1 MAAHAQ
7 LDSACGPRAGALAI
21 SAAVLFFLLAIPF
34 AARAQNACRKPAEL
48 EKLANQGRWS
58 LILQGTSQCPAESAD
73 VDYYRGL
80 AFAGLDRWANAKAS
94 FESGE
99 KNYPRDKRFPVELA
113 GVAFKQKRFQA
124 AKRHLHRALRLDPHD
139 SYAINFL
146 ATIYFLDGNLVAAL
160 KYWNRIGKP
169 RINQIRTDPQLH
181 VDPALLDRAFTCSP
195 ASVLTLDQYR
205 ITMQRLRQLGI
216 FSSYRLDLV
225 PTAVNGSDS
234 LDLKLSAVERNGL
247 GPSKAGALIS
257 LLRGTPYE
265 TVYPEVY
272 NLGES
277 ALNVNSLFRWDDQKR
292 RAFVS
297 VSAPLAR
304 NPKYRFRLF
313 ADGRN
318 ENWNISRTFHQAAVP
333 VEAFNL
339 EKLEL
344 GGGIEAIASSRWK
357 WNAGLSVS
365 DRRFRNLPAGA
376 STADP
381 VFTNGASM
389 EVRAGSHYAL
399 LRMPEKR
406 FTLGSDVK
414 GTLGDF
420 YATGFGRFGMLQG
433 TLGAH
438 WFPQVRGD
446 DYELKEKFYA
456 GKTFGLVPFDDLF
469 MLGLERDNN
478 LPLRAH
484 IGTRNGQ
491 KGNAPLGRDYL
502 LSNWEVNKNLYANAW
517 FKLRLAPF
525 VDTGRIYDQQDGF
538 GSRQWLW
545 DTGASVKLR
554 VLGGVSLVFTY
565 GKDLRTGRNTF
576 YFTTTRQGGVPFLP

>member
-1 MAAHAQ
+1 MAADAQ
-7 LDSACGPRAGALAI
+7 LDPAGGPHTGALAI
-21 SAAVLFFLLAIPF
+21 RAAVLFFLLAVPF
-34 AARAQNACRKPAEL
+34 AARAQTACRNPAEL
-48 EKLANQGRWS
+48 EKLANAGRWD
-58 LILQGTSQCPAESAD
+58 LILQGTSQCPSESAD

-80 AFAGLDRWANAKAS
+80 AFAGLEQWARANAA

-99 KNYPRDKRFPVELA
+99 KMYPRDKRFPVELA
-113 GVAFKQKRFQA
+113 GVAFKQKHFKVA
-124 AKRHLHRALRLDPHD
+124 ERHLHRALRLDSHD
-139 SYAINFL
+139 RYAINFL
-146 ATIYFLDGNLVAAL
+146 ATLYFLDGNLDAAL

-169 RINQIRTDPQLH
+169 RINQITTPPQLH

-195 ASVLTLDQYR
+195 AGVLTLEQYR
-205 ITMQRLRQLGI
+205 TTLQRLGQLGV
-216 FSSYRLDLV
+216 FSTYRLDLA
-225 PTAVNGSDS
+225 PASGNGPYSF
-234 LDLKLSAVERNGL
+234 DLKLSAAERNGL
-247 GPSKAGALIS
+247 GPNKAAALIS

-265 TVYPEVY
+265 TIYPEVD
-272 NLGES
+272 NLHGS
-277 ALNVNSLFRWDDQKR
+277 ALNVNSMFRWDDQKR

-297 VSAPLAR
+297 VSAPLAH
-304 NPKYRFRLF
+304 NPQYRFRLF

-318 ENWNISRTFHQAAVP
+318 ENWNVSQTFHQAAVP

-344 GGGIEAIASSRWK
+344 GGDIEAIASSRWN
-357 WNAGLSVS
+357 WNAGLSFS

-376 STADP
+376 SLADP
-381 VFTNGASM
+381 VFTNGATM
-389 EVRAGSHYAL
+389 EVRGGSHYAL

-406 FTLGSDVK
+406 FTIDSDLK

-420 YATGFGRFGMLQG
+420 YATGFGRFGMLQAS
-433 TLGAH
+433 LDAR
-438 WFPQVRGD
+438 WFPQRRGD
-446 DYELKEKFYA
+446 DYEVAETLYG

-469 MLGLERDNN
+469 ILGLERDND

-491 KGNAPLGRDYL
+491 KGNAPLGRDYV

-525 VDTGRIYDQQDGF
+525 VDTGRIYDREDGF

-565 GKDLRTGRNTF
+565 GKDLRTGRYTF
-576 YFTTTRQGGVPFLP
+576 YFTTTHQGGVPFLP